1 MLAPPLLW
9 ARSKTRLLS
18 LFILNVFTLF
28 VVTILKLIVSAD
40 FLSLVCPKCLT
51 IRTNTVLQLFQ
62 EHKIVCNLR
71 DLPHILRFQ
80 VTLQAITKRQNIS
93 INDPNVSERFLH
105 FLAKGRRK
113 KTSLSIKRN
122 LTDSR
127 MIVPP
132 PRSNLP

>member
-71 DLPHILRFQ
+71 DSIRSCVTYGTYHIFFGF
-80 VTLQAITKRQNIS
+80 K
-93 INDPNVSERFLH
+93 
-105 FLAKGRRK
+105 
-113 KTSLSIKRN
+113 SLSRRSGNDRI
-122 LTDSR
+122 SAS
-127 MIVPP
+127 MIQTFSPF
-132 PRSNLP
+132 PRQGQTEEDIIVH